1 MSILSFA
8 RTIRSAQRLTEII
21 QVLTKHGFGHIVTR
35 LNLHRHLPVVSRLR
49 RKSRRAPPYA
59 QEETPAKRVALLLQD
74 LGGTFV
80 KLGQLLSARPDLIP
94 ESFILELSKLQDHA
108 KPFPGHLAKETVE
121 AELRLSLDEA
131 FAEFDEEPL
140 ASGSIAQ
147 VHPAALADGTAV
159 VVKVKRPGI
168 DRQVSTDLDILRALT
183 HLALRYFPEWR
194 VYHPATIVDE
204 LARKIHKELDF
215 LTEAAFTA
223 RFREI
228 TRDSSTLRSPE
239 VFWKFTSPG
248 VLTLE
253 RLEGIKINMVEELQA
268 QGVDTKALARNLTI
282 SFMDHYLEHGMFH
295 ADPHPGNLLV
305 SPDGR
310 INLVDFGLVGHL
322 SEEMRSQ
329 LAATLFA
336 VTRRDVDTF
345 FEVYS
350 EIGVFDRQTHAGE
363 LKTDL
368 AELLDKYY
376 GLPLDQI
383 DIRRVFNDVTETA
396 RRHHVMLPRDFV
408 LLGKS
413 IVAVVGTARKLD
425 PDYDL
430 GTLAESTAKLI
441 SKERFSPSRIKRL
454 LSTELWQVGRLLH
467 RLPRD
472 LRNLISSIQEGRLQ
486 LVFKHEGL
494 DNLTTEL
501 DKSSNRV
508 AFSVTLA
515 SIVIGSSLII
525 AAEVGPTFQGI
536 SLLGVVGYVLAG
548 ILGAWLAVAILR
560 GGKL

>member
-1 MSILSFA
+1 MSIISFA

-21 QVLTKHGFGHIVTR
+21 QVLTKHGFGHVVTR

-49 RKSRRAPPYA
+49 GRHRRPSPAG
-59 QEETPAKRVALLLQD
+59 EKETAAKRAAMLLQD

-80 KLGQLLSARPDLIP
+80 KLGQLLSARPDLLP
-94 ESFILELSKLQDHA
+94 QSFVLELSKLQDHA
-108 KPFPGHLAKETVE
+108 KPFPGALAKETVE
-121 AELRLSLDEA
+121 AELRLPVDEV
-131 FAEFDEEPL
+131 FAEFNEEPL

-147 VHPAALADGTAV
+147 VHSAVLTDGTPV

-168 DRQVSTDLDILRALT
+168 DRAVTSDLDILRALT
-183 HLALRYFPEWR
+183 NLALRYVPEWR
-194 VYHPATIVDE
+194 VYRPAVIVDE

-228 TRDSSTLRSPE
+228 TRESPTLRSPD
-239 VFWKFTSPG
+239 VFWKFTSPS

-253 RLEGIKINMVEELQA
+253 RLTGTKINMTEQLEE
-268 QGVDTKALARNLTI
+268 QGVDRKALARNLTI
-282 SFMDHYLEHGMFH
+282 GFMEHYLEHGMFH

-305 SPDGR
+305 SPDGK

-345 FEVYS
+345 VEIYS
-350 EIGVFDRQTHAGE
+350 EIGIFDRQTHATE

-376 GLPLDQI
+376 GLPLSQI

-413 IVAVVGTARKLD
+413 LVAVISTAKSLD

-441 SKERFSPSRIKRL
+441 SKERFSPSRIKRM
-454 LSTELWQVGRLLH
+454 LSTELWQVGRLLQ

-472 LRNLISSIQEGRLQ
+472 LRNLITSIQEGRLQ
-486 LVFKHEGL
+486 LVFRHEGL
-494 DNLTTEL
+494 ENLTTEL
-501 DKSSNRV
+501 DKSSNRL
-508 AFSVTLA
+508 AFSITLA
-515 SIVIGSSLII
+515 SIIIGSSLIV
-525 AAEVGPTFQGI
+525 AMGVGPTFQGI
-536 SLLGVVGYVLAG
+536 SLLGVVGYLMAGVLG
-548 ILGAWLAVAILR
+548 VWLVVAILR

>member
-147 VHPAALADGTAV
+147 VHAAALADGTAV

>member
-1 MSILSFA
+1 LSILSFA